1 MNQDLVVTFG
11 KSNGKEH
18 NWTYKGLNPNLSTPE
33 IKEACE
39 LLTTLDIF
47 EQDGVKLFDSVVTAK
62 VLTHRERLIFDPE
75 NDCAPDEPQSNEPN
89 CAEERYFKVSDT
101 SEKTKENLPF
111 NVMNSRTPF
120 IAPISN
126 SALDQPRGRHYEQLT
141 QVQPLETTEVSIKV
155 KRMLFHHQINIIRWK
170 LLITAVKNRSLI
182 QIVSPKRK
190 NPNTKKIKDCFSVS
204 SEEG

>member
-62 VLTHRERLIFDPE
+62 FVSTKVTTLFDLKNEIDVDQTEPFYEATCEEVGCLVDRLTGAATVAGCATGSFVSNDNCVLLNGTIATGSWS
-75 NDCAPDEPQSNEPN
+75 CM
-89 CAEERYFKVSDT
+89 YSD
-101 SEKTKENLPF
+101 S
-111 NVMNSRTPF
+111 
-120 IAPISN
+120 
-126 SALDQPRGRHYEQLT
+126 D
-141 QVQPLETTEVSIKV
+141 
-155 KRMLFHHQINIIRWK
+155 
-170 LLITAVKNRSLI
+170 
-182 QIVSPKRK
+182 
-190 NPNTKKIKDCFSVS
+190 
-204 SEEG
+204 

>member
-62 VLTHRERLIFDPE
+62 FVSTKVTTLFDLKNEIDVDQTEPFYEATCEEVGCFEVSE
-75 NDCAPDEPQSNEPN
+75 NQSESEYMQLQLPVAIVPFSKTQLSLETNEPV
-89 CAEERYFKVSDT
+89 AHPATVA
-101 SEKTKENLPF
+101 
-111 NVMNSRTPF
+111 
-120 IAPISN
+120 AP
-126 SALDQPRGRHYEQLT
+126 
-141 QVQPLETTEVSIKV
+141 V
-155 KRMLFHHQINIIRWK
+155 KRSTEQPTRK
-170 LLITAVKNRSLI
+170 EAKDKKGLLQRMFR
-182 QIVSPKRK
+182 RK
-190 NPNTKKIKDCFSVS
+190 QRNKDDPANHES
-204 SEEG
+204 SS